1 MGLDTQEVVLW
12 AEDEFSIDLPDVVTR
27 DLRTVGEFV
36 DCISVRLAATPAGPP
51 LAPADIHQRLAR
63 FLAAQFALPHERIT
77 LDARFIEDLGLDS

>member
-12 AEDEFSIDLPDVVTR
+12 AEDEFSIDLPDEVTR

-36 DCISVRLAATPAGPP
+36 DCISARLATAPRGRPP
-51 LAPADIHQRLAR
+51 TAAVIHQRLAQ
-63 FLAAQFALPHERIT
+63 FLATRFALPHEHIT